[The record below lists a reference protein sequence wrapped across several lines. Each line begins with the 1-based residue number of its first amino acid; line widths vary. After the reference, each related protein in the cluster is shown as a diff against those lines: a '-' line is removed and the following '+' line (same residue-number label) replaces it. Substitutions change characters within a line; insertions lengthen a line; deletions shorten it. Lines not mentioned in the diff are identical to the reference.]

1 MDKIKL
7 AHITHLMA
15 QIKPLVCDGFI
26 SSTVNAEGMG
36 KTYVYL
42 SDELFLKLFDQYE
55 TAPFDEV
62 ADELSAEVNG
72 IKVFCLVDKDE
83 HTD

>member
-7 AHITHLMA
+7 TRITHLMA

-36 KTYVYL
+36 ETYVHL
-42 SDELFLKLFDQYE
+42 SDELFLELFDRYE
-55 TAPFDEV
+55 TAPFYEDTN
-62 ADELSAEVNG
+62 ELSTEING
-72 IKVFCLVDKDE
+72 IKVFCLVDKK
-83 HTD
+83 